1 MFSFYDNKR
10 VRCGR
15 TGFVLVATFSLAPV
29 FAQSLPPVY
38 VTAPTPYQKSLETP
52 IADTVITR
60 DEIASSPYTTL
71 SDVLRTLGGVNI
83 RPALDGSRNGTID
96 LRGFGETAQNNVV
109 VVVDGIRLNEN
120 EQANPRF
127 SNIPLGSIESIEI
140 IRGGSSVEYGDGGSG
155 GVVRITTRK
164 GAAGDKPAFDA
175 TASYGSFNTQELDL
189 AFRQQLGAFALGLT
203 GSKASTNGYRANSE
217 ASYDQA
223 GATLDF
229 SQSGYKAGA
238 SVSFDG
244 QNNRFPGSLS
254 LAQAAQNPRAT
265 NNPNDYGVFNR
276 NTYTLYFAKQL
287 GQSELGVSLNRRE
300 QVAVG
305 LFSGF
310 NVTRKIVQDQINPY
324 ADIGF
329 EALGKHKVRIGFE
342 QQNWNIHESTLDT
355 LPAEQQSVALY
366 ALDDWTLTPKWRLN
380 IGSRVARS
388 EQTRGTLNHTYSLL
402 ANELGATYA
411 WATNT
416 VVYTKLSRAYRL
428 PNIDDNGFATSD
440 FLRPQV
446 SREVDVGLRQTQ
458 ATGVTTAR
466 LFVMNLDDEIL
477 FDPTVGAFGS
487 NTNLDK
493 TRRRGA
499 ELAWKGS
506 LDTHT
511 LASVSYQYLDSEF
524 RVGPRA
530 GGRLPLVPANQA
542 TATLTRLW
550 DDQFSTGAVLRAQSN
565 QRPGGDISQKYGTS
579 TIPGF
584 ALFDLDFGY
593 KMKDINWSFR
603 ISNLFDRNYYAY
615 AFGNTGIYPEPG
627 RAYYLTMKANY

>member
-1 MFSFYDNKR
+1 MFSFHEPKR

-15 TGFVLVATFSLAPV
+15 TGFLMLATFSCTPV

-60 DEIASSPYTTL
+60 EEIANSPYTTL
-71 SDVLRTLGGVNI
+71 SDVLRSLGGVNV
-83 RPALDGSRNGTID
+83 RPALDGSRSGTID
-96 LRGFGETAQNNVV
+96 LRGFGDTAQNNVV

-127 SNIPLGSIESIEI
+127 STIPLSSIQSIEI

-189 AFRQQLGAFALGLT
+189 AFRQQLGAFSLGLN

-229 SQSGYKAGA
+229 SQGDYKAGA

-254 LAQAAQNPRAT
+254 LSQAQQNPRST

-276 NTYTLYFAKQL
+276 NAYTAYLAKQF
-287 GQSELGVSLNRRE
+287 GQSELGLSLNRRE

-305 LFSGF
+305 VFGGF

-324 ADIGF
+324 TNFGF
-329 EALGKHKVRIGFE
+329 QALGSHKVRVGFE
-342 QQNWNIHESTLDT
+342 QQNWTIHESTIDT
-355 LPAEQQSVALY
+355 LPADQQSTALY
-366 ALDDWTLTPKWRLN
+366 ALDDWTLNPQWRLN
-380 IGSRVARS
+380 LGSRVARS
-388 EQTRGTLNHTYSLL
+388 EQTRGTLNHTYSLV

-411 WATNT
+411 WSTHTAF
-416 VVYTKLSRAYRL
+416 YTKLSRAYRL

-440 FLRPQV
+440 FLKPQI
-446 SREVDVGLRQTQ
+446 SREMDVGLRHTNPH
-458 ATGVTTAR
+458 GVSTAR

-499 ELAWKGS
+499 ELSWKGN

-511 LASVSYQYLDSEF
+511 LGSVSYQYLDSEF
-524 RVGPRA
+524 RVGQRA
-530 GGRLPLVPANQA
+530 GGRLPLVPANQV
-542 TATLTRLW
+542 TASLTRLW
-550 DDQFSTGAVLRAQSN
+550 TDRFSSGAVLRAQSN
-565 QRPGGDISQKYGTS
+565 QRPGGDISQKYSTS
-579 TIPGF
+579 MIPGF
-584 ALFDLDFGY
+584 ALLDLDFGY
-593 KMKDINWSFR
+593 RVKDVNWSFR
-603 ISNLFDRNYYAY
+603 IANLFDRNYYAY
-615 AFGNTGIYPEPG
+615 AFGNTGFYPEPG
-627 RAYYLTMKANY
+627 RAYYLTMKVSY